1 MELLWEVAG
10 WGGAVAILGAF
21 MGVSMGWLKAGKGF
35 QLANLVGSCAFVAN
49 GAFHGAWPS
58 VVSNVVWFLISAV
71 ALYRLR
77 AARENGAPVPEPAQL
92 PVPVTTSQL
101 SIVEPKPVV
110 EPRPAAG
117 CA

>member
-1 MELLWEVAG
+1 MELLWEIAG

-35 QLANLVGSCAFVAN
+35 QTANLVGACAFIIN

-58 VVSNVVWFLISAV
+58 VASNVVWCLISAV

-77 AARENGAPVPEPAQL
+77 AAQEQGAPAPEPAQL

-101 SIVEPKPVV
+101 SIVEP
-110 EPRPAAG
+110 RPAAG

>member
-21 MGVSMGWLKAGKGF
+21 MGVSMGWMKAGRAF
-35 QLANLVGSCAFVAN
+35 QAANLIGACAFIIN
-49 GAFHGAWPS
+49 SAFHGAWPS
-58 VVSNVVWFLISAV
+58 VVSNVAWLLISAV

-77 AARENGAPVPEPAQL
+77 ARRQPAAATGTAQL
-92 PVPVTTSQL
+92 PSAPLTTSPL
-101 SIVEPKPVV
+101 AVV
-110 EPRPAAG
+110 EPPRAAN